1 MEERMRARVARIL
14 AHETR
19 TLVRLDNGKLAVIVR
34 LFNGL
39 GELVDWHLEGR
50 VEDAGKGGRE

>member
-1 MEERMRARVARIL
+1 MEERMERARIARIL

-34 LFNGL
+34 LFDGR
-39 GELVDWHLEGR
+39 GELVDWRLEGR
-50 VEDAGKGGRE
+50 VEDAPLHR